1 LRIVVT
7 LLFVVTAL
15 REKVRRDRGQGT
27 TVAEAIG
34 IVMTGVDVSGTW
46 PLGGW
51 PFSWAEGCARTWG
64 RWVCTPAASGTTGD
78 ECPGASGGGGAGAD
92 GCRAAGGRRA
102 RTGGGT
108 WSAG

>member
-1 LRIVVT
+1 M
-7 LLFVVTAL
+7 
-15 REKVRRDRGQGT
+15 
-27 TVAEAIG
+27 AEAIG
-34 IVMTGVDVSGTW
+34 IVMTGVEVSGTW

-78 ECPGASGGGGAGAD
+78 ECPGATGGGGAGAD